1 MSMMIDGI
9 DFQELESEKY
19 WSFPKSFKGDPKEE
33 TRNMIFSGNY
43 IGARKMDGAYYRFI
57 KDMDGNMRLQGR
69 SKSVSGE
76 YLDKLD
82 HVPHLLS
89 YFENLPNGTCLL
101 GEIYFP
107 RNEGSSNVT
116 TIMGCLAPKAVERQ
130 AKGPK
135 LHYYIFD
142 VWAYAGKSKMNTKI
156 EDRVRLLDDM
166 YNDWADDANNERYPG
181 VAYVE
186 FARYHTGADLWNLLQ
201 CTLEVG
207 GEGIVMTKMGTVP
220 SPGKRTARK
229 TLKVKKEIS
238 ENIDCFFT
246 GRGTTPTRL
255 YTGKE
260 IESWKYWQDIRTGN
274 KIEGALYKDYK
285 NGGTIEPVTKPF
297 FYGWVGSMEIGVLK
311 DGIIYPIGYLSGLA
325 DEIKSDPGAQA
336 MKCIE
341 VTAMEILPDTGALR
355 HGKLERFRPDLSPED
370 CTYEKL
376 KNCI

>member
-1 MSMMIDGI
+1 MMIDGI
-9 DFQELESEKY
+9 DFQELEAEKY

-43 IGARKMDGAYYRFI
+43 AGARKMDGAYYRFI

-82 HVPHLLS
+82 HVPHLMP
-89 YFENLPNGTCLL
+89 YFESLPNGTCLL

-107 RNEGSSNVT
+107 QNEGSSNVT
-116 TIMGCLAPKAVERQ
+116 TIMGCLAPKAIERQ
-130 AKGPK
+130 TKGPK

-142 VWAYAGKSKMNTKI
+142 VWAYDGQSHMNTEFEERI
-156 EDRVRLLDDM
+156 NCLDEM
-166 YNDWADDANNERYPG
+166 YNDWADDANNERHSATGYI
-181 VAYVE
+181 E
-186 FARYHTGADLWNLLQ
+186 FAHYMRGEALWRHLSDI
-201 CTLEVG
+201 LETG
-207 GEGIVMTKMGTVP
+207 GEGIVMTKLGTIP

-246 GRGTTPTRL
+246 GLGTPPTRL
-255 YTGKE
+255 YSGKE
-260 IESWKYWQDIRTGN
+260 IESWKYWQNMRTGD
-274 KIEGALYKDYK
+274 KIEGLMYEDYK
-285 NGGTIEPVTKPF
+285 NGVALEPITKPYF
-297 FYGWVGSMEIGVLK
+297 HGWSGSLEIGVLK
-311 DGIIYPIGYLSGLA
+311 DGEVYPIGFLSGLA
-325 DEIKSDPGAQA
+325 DEIKADAWAQR

>member
-1 MSMMIDGI
+1 MSMIIDGI
-9 DFQELESEKY
+9 DFQNVEAEKY

-43 IGARKMDGAYYRFI
+43 LGARKMDGAYYRFI

-82 HVPHLLS
+82 HVPHLLP
-89 YFENLPNGTCLL
+89 YFESLPNGTCLL

-107 RNEGSSNVT
+107 NNEGSSNVT
-116 TIMGCLAPKAVERQ
+116 TIMGCLAPKAIERQ
-130 AKGPK
+130 TKGPK

-142 VWAYAGKSKMNTKI
+142 IWALGGHSFMNLKLENRI
-156 EDRVRLLDDM
+156 YELNDL
-166 YNDWADDANNERYPG
+166 YNEWADNANHERPAG
-181 VAYVE
+181 LCEVD
-186 FARYHTGADLWNLLQ
+186 FATYYEGEELWEQLQ
-201 CTLEVG
+201 KILAAG
-207 GEGIVMTKMGTVP
+207 GEGIVMTKKGTVP

-229 TLKVKKEIS
+229 TLKVKKELS

-246 GRGTTPTRL
+246 GRGTSPTRL
-255 YTGKE
+255 YSGKE
-260 IESWKYWQDIRTGN
+260 IETWKYWENIRSGA
-274 KIEGALYKDYK
+274 KVEGELFGKYRQGEPY
-285 NGGTIEPVTKPF
+285 EPVTKPY
-297 FYGWVGSMEIGVLK
+297 FYGWVGSLEIGVLK
-311 DGIIYPIGYLSGLA
+311 DGEVYPIGYLSGLA
-325 DEIKSDPGAQA
+325 DEIKADPGAQR